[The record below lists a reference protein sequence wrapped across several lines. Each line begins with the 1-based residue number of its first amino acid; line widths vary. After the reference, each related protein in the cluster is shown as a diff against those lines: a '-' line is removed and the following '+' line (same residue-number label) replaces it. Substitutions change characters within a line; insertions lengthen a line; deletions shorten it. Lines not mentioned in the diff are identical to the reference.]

1 MLVIWGFAITA
12 FLACLPIYVRHA
24 RAEHL
29 YHGAPPTPIFPITAT
44 CVVVIFVV
52 ILLVSRSHG
61 QQAVLMSAAIGAA
74 AAPMIFEFPFDLIV
88 MTRTYPPLP
97 PDPALH
103 RVLFFAPLFLVEFT
117 EAMDACVEANTLH
130 STGMHAGLALTA
142 AARRSGRA
150 TPAQSPATGAPAAL
164 QAPP

>member
-1 MLVIWGFAITA
+1 MLVIWGFAILA
-12 FLACLPIYVRHA
+12 FLVCLPVYVRHA
-24 RAEHL
+24 RREHL

-88 MTRTYPPLP
+88 MARTYPRFP
-97 PDPALH
+97 PIRPC
-103 RVLFFAPLFLVEFT
+103 T
-117 EAMDACVEANTLH
+117 ESCSSRLCFSSN
-130 STGMHAGLALTA
+130 SP
-142 AARRSGRA
+142 RCRS
-150 TPAQSPATGAPAAL
+150 
-164 QAPP
+164 